1 MTTQPAQDLQVLLR
15 LSEDFYLQLGHLL
28 LKQTHKIISGYLSAL
43 GCGDHPL
50 IGKTLSDF
58 FDPIVEGRNESVVD
72 LK

>member
-15 LSEDFYLQLGHLL
+15 LSEDFDFQLRHLL

-43 GCGDHPL
+43 SCGHHPL

-58 FDPIVEGRNESVVD
+58 FHPIVEGRNEGIVD